1 MTTVGPEVQTPP
13 GVVGRGEVVE
23 ELEELD
29 EEELED
35 GVVDDELDDEELLL
49 EELLVEVEVE
59 AGEVVLVPPPPV
71 EPLHPVSAPATSTTE
86 ATTHRPRVL
95 VMARSLLPAHE
106 HAAGGTRAG
115 RAVGPHL
122 ASAPERAAGDLGP
135 CGGTAGRT
143 RLEVSGIGRSV
154 HASRTG
160 GPAMS
165 DIERARAR
173 KEAADAVT
181 SQRPTEGESRLQAAL
196 RRYMGTSLSSALR
209 SRDRGSPDDK
219 R

>member
-1 MTTVGPEVQTPP
+1 MTTVGPDVQPVP
-13 GVVGRGEVVE
+13 GVVGRAEVVE

-29 EEELED
+29 DEELED
-35 GVVDDELDDEELLL
+35 GAVDDEDDVLL
-49 EELLVEVEVE
+49 EELLDDVEVEVE

-71 EPLHPVSAPATSTTE
+71 EPLHPVSVPAASTTE
-86 ATTHRPRVL
+86 ATTHRPVLL
-95 VMARSLLPAHE
+95 VMARSLLPACE
-106 HAAGGTRAG
+106 HATGGTRPG

-122 ASAPERAAGDLGP
+122 VPAPARAAGDLGP

-143 RLEVSGIGRSV
+143 RLGVSGIGRSV

-181 SQRPTEGESRLQAAL
+181 SQPPTEGESRLQAAL
-196 RRYMGTSLSSALR
+196 RRYLGTSLSSALR
-209 SRDRGSPDDK
+209 SRDRGTPDDK

>member
-1 MTTVGPEVQTPP
+1 MTTVGPEVHCPPPP
-13 GVVGRGEVVE
+13 GVVGR
-23 ELEELD
+23 D
-29 EEELED
+29 
-35 GVVDDELDDEELLL
+35 VVDDEDDVLLVDEELDDGADDEDDVLL
-49 EELLVEVEVE
+49 EELLVDVEVE
-59 AGEVVLVPPPPV
+59 AGGVVLVPPPPW

-95 VMARSLLPAHE
+95 VMARSLLPADE
-106 HAAGGTRAG
+106 HAAAGPRAG

-122 ASAPERAAGDLGP
+122 LPAPTCGPGDLGP
-135 CGGTAGRT
+135 CGGQGGRT
-143 RLEVSGIGRSV
+143 RLGVSGIGRSV

-160 GPAMS
+160 GPVMS

-181 SQRPTEGESRLQAAL
+181 SRPPTEGESRLQAAL
-196 RRYMGTSLSSALR
+196 RRYLGTSLSSALR
-209 SRDRGSPDDK
+209 SRDRGSHDK